1 MESIDELDILEE
13 EILVEIDRE
22 TRERIV
28 NRISEKI
35 ADEILDEIGDIASN
49 AVEVTKAF
57 QEIMNEI
64 RKTIEDIRRDI
75 NWIIGVISLIG

>member
-22 TRERIV
+22 TRARIV
-28 NRISEKI
+28 NMISEKI

-49 AVEVTKAF
+49 AVEVIKAF
-57 QEIMNEI
+57 QEIMNET

-75 NWIIGVISLIG
+75 NWIIGVIALIE

>member
-22 TRERIV
+22 TRARIV
-28 NRISEKI
+28 NMISEKI

-49 AVEVTKAF
+49 AVEVIKAF

-64 RKTIEDIRRDI
+64 RKTMEDIRRDI
-75 NWIIGVISLIG
+75 NWILGVIALIE

>member
-22 TRERIV
+22 TRARIV
-28 NRISEKI
+28 NMISEKI

-49 AVEVTKAF
+49 AVEVIKAF

-75 NWIIGVISLIG
+75 NWILGVIALIE